1 MPASDR
7 VLVVLLGLFSFTVYC
22 LTLSQ
27 TLPAGDSG
35 ELISAAYTL
44 SIAHPP
50 GYPLLTLL
58 GKLFTYIPLG
68 SIAWRVNLFSAFCES
83 AAAVLLCMFVA
94 RWSKNIW
101 AGILAGGLF
110 SFSPLIWRYALV
122 AEVFALNNLFITLLL
137 YFTLLFR
144 DTKASKYVYLGTF
157 VFGLGLTNQHT
168 LVFYGLPLGLWC
180 FWQGRAEFLNFKSV
194 VTILGLFFLGLSPYL
209 YLPIAASHSP
219 VIAYGEAPSTLI
231 GFWLY
236 VTRQYYGTFE
246 LGVEGTQADALKAIF
261 TYFSALPREMLYVG
275 IVLPALGVYSFI
287 KKEGLKDILGATLAA
302 YLFYFIVFSSLSS
315 IPIEQPFYYR
325 INSAFWQQLNILV
338 FAWAGLGLIPILYP
352 NQNRVRKGSEKPV
365 TPRFS
370 KTVIGSMVSTIL
382 VFQLI
387 SHYQDENQRN
397 NRVLDLFG
405 RSILNSLPPNSI
417 VLSKGDVYTNT
428 FRYLLH
434 AEHLRSDIYVIDRT
448 LLYSPWINEL
458 VKNRYQQIVIP
469 GDFRKTLESEA
480 YFRPRTGTSYS
491 LKKLFDANIQN
502 HPVFA
507 VPFTKK
513 MESVWSQYYKS
524 RPYGFLDQIL
534 PKHSGMIL
542 DRYLQKSEQILSSV
556 DPSSF
561 EKSSRGTHEWLV
573 KRDYWGS
580 HYRRALFLIDYG
592 REYGSDPKALRTAI
606 QALKRL
612 RDNPDPRP
620 PTALFKHLGV
630 AYYQL
635 QDKSREDIQEMLNAF
650 GIYVQHASSSK
661 DPELPKIRK
670 VLKSYAK

>member
-7 VLVVLLGLFSFTVYC
+7 VLVCFLGLFSFAVYC

-27 TLPAGDSG
+27 TLPSGDSG

-68 SIAWRVNLFSAFCES
+68 SIAWRVNLFSAFCQS
-83 AAAVLLCMFVA
+83 AAAVLLCIFVA

-110 SFSPLIWRYALV
+110 SFSPLIWRYAV
-122 AEVFALNNLFITLLL
+122 VTEVFALNNLFITLLL
-137 YFTLLFR
+137 FFTLLFR
-144 DTKASKYVYLGTF
+144 DTKDSKYVFLGTF

-168 LVFYGLPLGLWC
+168 LGFYGLPLGLWC
-180 FWQGRAEFLNFKSV
+180 LWRGRAEFLNLKSV
-194 VTILGLFFLGLSPYL
+194 LKLLSLFFLGLSPYL
-209 YLPIAASHSP
+209 YLPIAATHSP
-219 VIAYGEAPSTLI
+219 VIAYGEPPSTLI

-246 LGVEGTQADALKAIF
+246 LGIEGSQGDAFKAIF
-261 TYFSALPREMLYVG
+261 TYFSALPREILYGG
-275 IVLPALGVYSFI
+275 IVLPALGLYSFI
-287 KKEGLKDILGATLAA
+287 KKEGLKDIMGATLAA
-302 YLFYFIVFSSLSS
+302 YLFYAIVFSNLASL
-315 IPIEQPFYYR
+315 PIEQPFYYR

-352 NQNRVRKGSEKPV
+352 NPNRVPKGSVKPV

-370 KTVIGSMVSTIL
+370 KTVIGLMVSTIL
-382 VFQLI
+382 LLQLI

-405 RSILNSLPPNSI
+405 RSMLNSLPPKSI
-417 VLSKGDVYTNT
+417 LLSKGDVYTNT

-434 AEHLRSDIYVIDRT
+434 AENQWSDIYFIDRT
-448 LLYSPWINEL
+448 LLYSPWINKL
-458 VKNRYQQIVIP
+458 VKNRYKEIVIP
-469 GDFRKTLESEA
+469 GEFRKTLESQA
-480 YFRPRTGTSYS
+480 YFRPRSGTSYS
-491 LKKLFDANIQN
+491 LKEFVDANIQN
-502 HPVFA
+502 HPIFA
-507 VPFTKK
+507 VPFARET
-513 MESVWSQYYKS
+513 ESGWDHFYES
-524 RPYGFLDQIL
+524 RPYGFLDQIV
-534 PKHSGMIL
+534 PKQSGMIL
-542 DRYLQKSEQILSSV
+542 NQYLEKSDQILSSV

-561 EKSSRGTHEWLV
+561 ENIARGTHEWLV

-592 REYGSDPKALRTAI
+592 REYGKDPQALRTAI
-606 QALKRL
+606 QTLKRL

-630 AYYQL
+630 AYYHL

-650 GIYVQHASSSK
+650 GIYVQQASSSK
-661 DPELPKIRK
+661 DPELRKIRK
-670 VLKSYAK
+670 VLKSYGK